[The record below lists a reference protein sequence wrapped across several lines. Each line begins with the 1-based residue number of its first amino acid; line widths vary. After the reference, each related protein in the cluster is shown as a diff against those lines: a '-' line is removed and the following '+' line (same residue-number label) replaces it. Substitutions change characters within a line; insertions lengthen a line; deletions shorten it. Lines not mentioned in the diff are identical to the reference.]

1 MPRKVE
7 ISHRTIIFTFVL
19 VGFIWFVFL
28 IKEIIFTL
36 FVALLIMVILNPL
49 VRKLSRFR
57 IPRGPSVLIV
67 YFFVF
72 GVVGVSLASVIPVL
86 LEQTGNFAQGLPSYI
101 EHLNINSAIADQVS
115 RQLLAQVGTL
125 PGRIVELTVSVVSNF
140 ISVLTVLT
148 FTFYLLLLRDKLESQ
163 LVFLFGEKKSQ
174 EIGDLID
181 ELEVKLGGWAR
192 GQLLLMVTVGF
203 FNYIGL
209 TLLGVP
215 FALPLGILAGFL
227 EILPYIGPVIA
238 GIPAVVIGFGISPL
252 IGAATVALAFLVQ
265 QVENYVLVPKIMER
279 SVGVNPVVT
288 LLSLAIGFRI
298 AGIVGVL
305 VSIPVV
311 ITLRVVAKKH
321 LLNHFAN

>member
-19 VGFIWFVFL
+19 VGLIWLVFL
-28 IKEIIFTL
+28 IREILFTL

-57 IPRGPSVLIV
+57 IPRGLAVFIV
-67 YFFVF
+67 YFVVF
-72 GVVGVSLASVIPVL
+72 GVIGISLASVIPVL
-86 LEQTGNFAQGLPSYI
+86 LEQTGNFAKGLPGYI
-101 EHLNINSAIADQVS
+101 EHLNINSVIADQIS
-115 RQLLAQVGTL
+115 RELLAQVGTL
-125 PGRIVELTVSVVSNF
+125 PGKIVELVFGVITNF
-140 ISVLTVLT
+140 ITVLTVLT

-163 LVFLFGEKKSQ
+163 LVFLFGEKRSR

-192 GQLLLMVTVGF
+192 GQLVLMITVGL

-238 GIPAVVIGFGISPL
+238 AIPAVIIGFGISPL
-252 IGAATVALAFLVQ
+252 IGAATIALAFLVQ

-288 LLSLAIGFRI
+288 LLSLAIGLKI

-321 LLNHFAN
+321 LLSQVPN

>member
-19 VGFIWFVFL
+19 VGLLWLVFL
-28 IKEIIFTL
+28 IREVLFVL

-49 VRKLSRFR
+49 VKKLSKFR
-57 IPRGPSVLIV
+57 IPRGPAVLIV
-67 YFFVF
+67 YFVVF
-72 GVVGVSLASVIPVL
+72 GVIGATLASVIPVL

-101 EHLNINSAIADQVS
+101 EHLSINSAIGDQIS
-115 RQLLAQVGTL
+115 RQLLVQVGTL
-125 PGRIVELTVSVVSNF
+125 PGRIIQLTLSVITNF
-140 ISVLTVLT
+140 ITVLTVLT
-148 FTFYLLLLRDKLESQ
+148 FAFYLLLLRDNIESQ
-163 LVFLFGEKKSQ
+163 LMFLFGEKRSR

-192 GQLLLMVTVGF
+192 GQLLLMIAVGL

-227 EILPYIGPVIA
+227 EILPYIGPVLA
-238 GIPAVVIGFGISPL
+238 AIPAVIIGFGISPL

-279 SVGVNPVVT
+279 SVGVSPVIT
-288 LLSLAIGFRI
+288 LLSLAIGLKI
-298 AGIVGVL
+298 AGIPGVL

-311 ITLRVVAKKH
+311 ITLRVIAKKH
-321 LLNHFAN
+321 LFTNLAS